1 MQARRGLSIKGSLH
15 KAFLPLPLLLQ
26 GAVLQSSS
34 RGGIRI
40 QYSKNPLGK
49 RKDY

>member
-1 MQARRGLSIKGSLH
+1 MH
-15 KAFLPLPLLLQ
+15 VLLVIMPPQ
-26 GAVLQSSS
+26 GAILQSSN

-49 RKDY
+49 RKDP